1 MLVILQVEKLEAE
14 LRRVGDENKRL
25 SEMLRA
31 VVAKYTELKGQVND
45 MVAAANHTGSS
56 TSEGGSAASPSR
68 KRIRSAGDNSLDT
81 AAQHH
86 HRRKPSPPLAA
97 AVAAHDQTECT
108 SAAVSVTAAAF
119 RRAVREEC
127 RPKVSRRYV
136 HADPADLSLV
146 SNGIGRDAVIN
157 HRFFFCA
164 PNLRSINSRAAF
176 LNKNKHRW

>member
-1 MLVILQVEKLEAE
+1 LGIVDRNLLVILQVEKLEAE
-14 LRRVGDENKRL
+14 LRRVGEENRRL

-31 VVAKYTELKGQVND
+31 VVAKYTELKGQVDD
-45 MVAAANHTGSS
+45 MVVATANHTGSS

-157 HRFFFCA
+157 HRFFF
-164 PNLRSINSRAAF
+164 LRAEFTVN
-176 LNKNKHRW
+176 